1 MLTVN
6 NHLPK
11 SIWIEIY
18 YCEEDAVKCEFLNV
32 GTEKGEISISN
43 IYKIVIFYEQR
54 FHEIPS
60 KLLNKKI
67 RRVEF
72 PFFMVNL
79 EYAKDTI
86 QLTLLNYEV

>member
-1 MLTVN
+1 MLAVN
-6 NHLPK
+6 NHLSK

-18 YCEEDAVKCEFLNV
+18 HYEEDAVKCEFLNV
-32 GTEKGEISISN
+32 DEKGEIAVSD
-43 IYKIVIFYEQR
+43 IYKIVVFYERR

-60 KLLNKKI
+60 ELLNKKI